1 MSEPGDLEQNSETEE
16 LLVSNSK
23 LVINTSFSNDSNM
36 SSVKPLIVSRFNPL
50 NQNNYTA
57 NISGLTVEMN
67 SVTSVQNDL
76 VKLGNMLSSAARMAS
91 ESKNKSCENVI
102 RYDGFEYVCYE
113 KINFIVVMALILFA
127 LFIIF
132 TIGGNLLV
140 ILAILRDRRL
150 RTPSTYLILSL
161 AFTDL
166 IVGLVTVPIRAFS
179 EIKDYGTWPYGA
191 LSCDIRVVID
201 KICVYA
207 SLLHLV
213 AIALDRYLTVSS
225 LRYSLTR
232 SGKQIFYMV
241 SGI

>member
-1 MSEPGDLEQNSETEE
+1 
-16 LLVSNSK
+16 
-23 LVINTSFSNDSNM
+23 
-36 SSVKPLIVSRFNPL
+36 
-50 NQNNYTA
+50 
-57 NISGLTVEMN
+57 
-67 SVTSVQNDL
+67 
-76 VKLGNMLSSAARMAS
+76 MLKAGARMTS
-91 ESKNKSCENVI
+91 EARNKTCENVI

-113 KINFIVVMALILFA
+113 KINFIVVMALILFVM
-127 LFIIF
+127 FIF
-132 TIGGNLLV
+132 LTVAGNMLV

-161 AFTDL
+161 AVTDL

-179 EIKDYGTWPYGA
+179 EIKDYGTWPYGKI
-191 LSCDIRVVID
+191 SCDVRVVID
-201 KICVYA
+201 KLCVYA

-241 SGI
+241 SVAWSLSFGLAAAPMFGWRDSGFDRRISQGSCFVNTLFSLNLTVWLVIFVIPVISILILYYRIYLVSVKWENH